1 MMLRSDPYLAFVRLE
16 RCCAP
21 GCSNMADHAHHFGRR
36 HGGGGVGVK
45 PHDSFVVPLC
55 EMHHAVAHQFG
66 ALRGIVGVNMP
77 EETEAFFFRTA
88 LQLVTRFWLEKSQ
101 SRRPGRALEV
111 F

>member
-1 MMLRSDPYLAFVRLE
+1 MMLRSYPYLAFVRLE

-36 HGGGGVGVK
+36 HGGGGIGVK

-55 EMHHAVAHQFG
+55 ERCHAEAHSG
-66 ALRGIVGVNMP
+66 WVLGMSADEIELH
-77 EETEAFFFRTA
+77 FFRVA

>member
-1 MMLRSDPYLAFVRLE
+1 MTMLRSDPYLAFVRLE

-21 GCSNMADHAHHFGRR
+21 GCSAQADHAHHFGRR
-36 HGGGGVGVK
+36 HGGGGIGVK

-55 EMHHAVAHQFG
+55 ARCHRMVHQDG
-66 ALRGIVGVNMP
+66 MVGLNDAL
-77 EETEAFFFRTA
+77 ETEAFFYRIA